1 MQMLKD
7 AILERGKA
15 LNQDILLVDSF
26 LNHQVDVALMKAV
39 GETFAEHFAN
49 RGITRVVT
57 IESSGI
63 APASFTAL
71 ALGLPLVIMKKQ
83 TSRILNGD
91 LLQTTVRSFTKGTEY
106 QLSVKH
112 EFLNADDNI
121 LLIDDFLASGEAA
134 FGVITLAKQVGAKI
148 SGVGIVIEKAFQ
160 SGHKRLGHPP
170 RQRDCADSGGR
181 GHRRVFSGAHR
192 LHVCRS
198 HRICRLSFPTPSAA
212 DFGLSRFVL
221 PKNRRVYRLFFCVI
235 C

>member
-160 SGHKRLGHPP
+160 SGHKRLEDAGI
-170 RQRDCADSGGR
+170 
-181 GHRRVFSGAHR
+181 VFSGAHR
-192 LHVCRS
+192 FHVCRS
-198 HRICRLSFPTPSAA
+198 YRICRLSFPTPSAA

-221 PKNRRVYRLFFCVI
+221 PKKSKGLPFIFLRNLLKRRISGASGTRI
-235 C
+235 

>member
-49 RGITRVVT
+49 R
-57 IESSGI
+57 GI

-134 FGVITLAKQVGAKI
+134 FGVITLAEQVGAKI

-160 SGHKRLGHPP
+160 SGHKRLEDAGIDVYSLA
-170 RQRDCADSGGR
+170 RIASMSAD
-181 GHRRVFSGAHR
+181 
-192 LHVCRS
+192 
-198 HRICRLSFPTPSAA
+198 RIE
-212 DFGLSRFVL
+212 FVD
-221 PKNRRVYRLFFCVI
+221 
-235 C
+235 

>member
-121 LLIDDFLASGEAA
+121 LLIDDFLARGEAA

-148 SGVGIVIEKAFQ
+148 GGVGIVIEKAFQ
-160 SGHKRLGHPP
+160 SGHKRLEDAGIDVYSLA
-170 RQRDCADSGGR
+170 RITSMSAD
-181 GHRRVFSGAHR
+181 
-192 LHVCRS
+192 
-198 HRICRLSFPTPSAA
+198 RIE
-212 DFGLSRFVL
+212 FVD
-221 PKNRRVYRLFFCVI
+221 
-235 C
+235 